1 VIAVAYRDDREAMLL
16 QIAALE
22 HENARLRRELSD
34 TETRVREVA
43 DDRREERRSRAHRA
57 CVMCGGTTLL
67 PVAIF
72 AGHDTRAPLPLH
84 MSTLRFTSP
93 TGGFTHS
100 APVHSLACSTC
111 GFLHSFID
119 MADKPGN
126 G

>member
-1 VIAVAYRDDREAMLL
+1 MAYRDDREAMIL

-22 HENARLRRELSD
+22 DENRRLRRELEEAASKARD
-34 TETRVREVA
+34 TA
-43 DDRREERRSRAHRA
+43 DDARERRRSTAHKT
-57 CVMCGGTTLL
+57 CVMCGGATLL

-93 TGGFTHS
+93 NGGFTHS

-119 MADKPGN
+119 MSDRSGAP
-126 G
+126 

>member
-1 VIAVAYRDDREAMLL
+1 MAYRDDREAMML

-22 HENARLRRELSD
+22 DENHRLRRELEEAAS
-34 TETRVREVA
+34 RARGVA
-43 DDRREERRSRAHRA
+43 DDARERRRSTAHKT
-57 CVMCGGTTLL
+57 CVMCGGSTLL

-111 GFLHSFID
+111 GFLHNFID
-119 MADKPGN
+119 MSDRSAVP
-126 G
+126 

>member
-1 VIAVAYRDDREAMLL
+1 MVYRDDRDAMIL

-22 HENARLRRELSD
+22 QDNERLRREL
-34 TETRVREVA
+34 EEAEGRARGVA
-43 DDRREERRSRAHRA
+43 DDTRQRRRDGAHKT
-57 CVMCGGTTLL
+57 CVMCGGVTLL

-93 TGGFTHS
+93 SGGFTHS

-111 GFLHSFID
+111 GYLHSFID
-119 MADKPGN
+119 MADRPQPL
-126 G
+126 

>member
-1 VIAVAYRDDREAMLL
+1 MAYRDDHAAMLL

-22 HENARLRRELSD
+22 QDNERLRKDLAEAEGRA
-34 TETRVREVA
+34 REVA
-43 DDRREERRSRAHRA
+43 DSNRERRRSSAHKH
-57 CVMCGGTTLL
+57 CVMCGGPTLL

-93 TGGFTHS
+93 QGGFTHS

-119 MADKPGN
+119 MAHRTEG

>member
-1 VIAVAYRDDREAMLL
+1 MAYRDDRDAMVL

-22 HENARLRRELSD
+22 QENERLRREL
-34 TETRVREVA
+34 EGAEVRARGVA
-43 DDRREERRSRAHRA
+43 DDARERRRSGAHKT
-57 CVMCGGTTLL
+57 CVMCGGATLL

-119 MADKPGN
+119 MADKPGV